1 MNHHH
6 ISPAD
11 ISFSATVGWRYGNE
25 SRYYKKS
32 RNERRESRRI
42 IFVVFFSI
50 AVRKVSSCFVAP
62 PPFLLQQCDCWLM
75 EQWTEPLTLWGQFP
89 KFRLRRAIPI
99 VLDWTLATT
108 SHKYNSSVFSLFFLG
123 LSQRE
128 YHFSRIKDSQIH
140 IQWLVISIGRD
151 FVFNLSHGF
160 SFPPV
165 SKCMKPC
172 HVYFCTLAT
181 PFNRWWT
188 LTFCYFL

>member
-1 MNHHH
+1 MNDITTPV
-6 ISPAD
+6 ISL
-11 ISFSATVGWRYGNE
+11 SAGTQANSYRYGWLALRKR
-25 SRYYKKS
+25 SRYCKKS

-42 IFVVFFSI
+42 IFVAFFSI
-50 AVRKVSSCFVAP
+50 AVRKVSSRCPVAVSASAMW
-62 PPFLLQQCDCWLM
+62 LLINGAM
-75 EQWTEPLTLWGQFP
+75 NRASHTLGS
-89 KFRLRRAIPI
+89 IPI
-99 VLDWTLATT
+99 VLDWTLATI

-123 LSQRE
+123 LSQGE

-140 IQWLVISIGRD
+140 TQWLVILIGRD

-160 SFPPV
+160 SFSSVP
-165 SKCMKPC
+165 KCMKPC